1 MKQIVQGRP
10 ATTGTGAEARSQGCG
25 RCRFGV
31 LRQPAATDCPAP
43 LYLRRAFQWKR
54 RAIEFC
60 ACSSGR
66 AAQAHAEETL
76 RRIEDG
82 SDYCSQSAEMRVN
95 EWIDRNPLLPTA
107 TGA

>member
-1 MKQIVQGRP
+1 MRIVQERP
-10 ATTGTGAEARSQGCG
+10 ATTRTGILERTQGCG

-43 LYLRRAFQWKR
+43 LYLQRAFQWKR

-76 RRIEDG
+76 RRIEGG
-82 SDYCSQSAEMRVN
+82 SDYCSQGVERRVN